1 MPVLYDRVLDLG
13 LNVLDTEATTFHI
26 CSAEPTTFG
35 TLNSLGN
42 KTLAAGDIGAPSAGS
57 PNGRQVTVAALTGG
71 TVTATGTANSYAIV
85 DTANSRLLATGT
97 LSPSQA
103 VTNGNTWSL
112 ASSFTIRIPS
122 Q

>member
-1 MPVLYDRVLDLG
+1 MPVLYDRVLDFG
-13 LNVLDTEATTFHI
+13 LNALDTEATTFHI

-42 KTLAAGDIGAPSAGS
+42 KALAAGDITLGAGS
-57 PNGRQVTVAALTGG
+57 PNGRAVTIGALTGG

-85 DTANSRLLATGT
+85 DTTNSRLLATGT
-97 LSPSQA
+97 ISPSQS

-112 ASSFTIRIPS
+112 SGSFTIRIPN

>member
-42 KTLAAGDIGAPSAGS
+42 KALGAGDITLGAGS
-57 PNGRQVTVAALTGG
+57 PNGRAATVAALTAG
-71 TVTATGTANSYAIV
+71 TVTASGTVNSYAIV
-85 DTANSRLLATGT
+85 DTPNSRLLATGT
-97 LSPSQA
+97 ISPSQV
-103 VTNGNTWSL
+103 VTNGNTWAF
-112 ASSFTIRIPS
+112 ASSFTIRIPN

>member
-26 CSAEPTTFG
+26 CSSEPTTFG
-35 TLNSLGN
+35 TLNSLGT
-42 KTLAAGDIGAPSAGS
+42 KTLAAGDITIGAGS
-57 PNGRQVTVAALTGG
+57 PNGRAVTVGALTGG

-97 LSPSQA
+97 ISPSQA
-103 VTNGNTWSL
+103 VTNGNSWSL
-112 ASSFTIRIPS
+112 ASTVVIRIPAS
-122 Q
+122 